1 MATARTWRSQAFF
14 GASVVGF
21 GVLVIAAFVVAAR
34 VLDRSFR
41 YFSKEPAETLE
52 AAPYVG
58 WFAHGT
64 SMVWAVGGVCALL
77 AGLVLWR
84 VVERRELARFLL
96 AGGLLTA
103 VMVADDFFLLHDG
116 VYAKVGIP
124 EELVY
129 GLYGLGAVALA
140 WRWRQEILQRDALLF
155 ALAVLAWGA
164 SVGSDFVQET
174 TGRHLHVWEDGA
186 KFLGVLLWS
195 TFFVR
200 TAVLSLTAELDRA

>member
-1 MATARTWRSQAFF
+1 MTREWRSQAFL
-14 GASVVGF
+14 AATIVGF
-21 GVLVIAAFVVAAR
+21 GILVIAAFVAAAR

-64 SMVWAVGGVCALL
+64 SLVWAAGAVCALL
-77 AGLVLWR
+77 AGFVLWR
-84 VVERRELARFLL
+84 AADRREPARFLL

-116 VYAKVGIP
+116 VYAKAGIP

-129 GLYGLGAVALA
+129 ALYGLAAVAVA
-140 WRWRQEILQRDALLF
+140 WRWREEVLRAEALLF
-155 ALAVLAWGA
+155 AAAVVAWGA

-186 KFLGVLLWS
+186 KFVGVLLWS
-195 TFFVR
+195 AFFVR
-200 TAVLSLTAELDRA
+200 TSAGALAAAVERP